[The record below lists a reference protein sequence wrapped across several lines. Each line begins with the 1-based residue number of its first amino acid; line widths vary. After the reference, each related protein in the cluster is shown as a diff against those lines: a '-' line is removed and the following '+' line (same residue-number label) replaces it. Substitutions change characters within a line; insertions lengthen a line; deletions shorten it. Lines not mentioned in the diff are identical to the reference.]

1 MNIQTIN
8 STSVMSKC
16 MRFIGAMLIV
26 ALMMPAIAFSQP
38 FANPEPV
45 PLLTAGTYGALAYSG
60 ITGNATVHGDVGT
73 STASID
79 VSITVTGG
87 INRGVG
93 TAHVIQ
99 AQTDL
104 GAALTNANG
113 RVNNQTI
120 SGNALGGL
128 TLGRG
133 VYEGGALDL
142 ASGTTLTLNGSATDV
157 FIIRAASSLNINTNS
172 NVTLTGGAVW
182 SNVFWYVGSSATIFS
197 GVTFNGIILAVT
209 SITLNADATQV
220 TAKFLANGGA
230 VTINSS
236 VLPVEL
242 TSFTASLNNS
252 AVVLNWSTA
261 TEVDNFGFDVESRFV
276 KEDENGRNGERGR
289 LSEWNKIGF
298 VHGHGN
304 SNSPKEYAFK
314 DKNPEVGILQ
324 YRLKQIDTDGAF
336 EYSKTVEVN
345 FNVPLFFVLYQN
357 YPNPFNPSTNIQYTI
372 GNAGLVTL
380 KVYNLI
386 GNEVATLVNARQ
398 AAGSYSVQFYA
409 SEENLNFSSGVYL
422 YRLESGS
429 FVSTKKFI
437 LIK

>member
-26 ALMMPAIAFSQP
+26 ALMMPAIAFSQ
-38 FANPEPV
+38 FENPTSV
-45 PLLTAGTYGALAYSG
+45 PLLTADTYGALAYSG

-398 AAGSYSVQFYA
+398 EAGSYSVQFYA

>member
-8 STSVMSKC
+8 TTSVMSKC

-26 ALMMPAIAFSQP
+26 ALMMPAIAFSQ
-38 FANPEPV
+38 FENPTSV
-45 PLLTAGTYGALAYSG
+45 PLLTAGTYGALAYTG
-60 ITGNATVHGDVGT
+60 IAGNATVHGDVGT
-73 STASID
+73 LTGTIAGTIVST
-79 VSITVTGG
+79 G

-93 TAHVIQ
+93 GTHNGQ

-104 GAALTNANG
+104 GAALTNAHS
-113 RVNNQTI
+113 RAINQSI
-120 SGNALGGL
+120 GNALGGL

-157 FIIRAASSLNINTNS
+157 FIIRATSSLNINTNS

-398 AAGSYSVQFYA
+398 EAGSYSVQFYA